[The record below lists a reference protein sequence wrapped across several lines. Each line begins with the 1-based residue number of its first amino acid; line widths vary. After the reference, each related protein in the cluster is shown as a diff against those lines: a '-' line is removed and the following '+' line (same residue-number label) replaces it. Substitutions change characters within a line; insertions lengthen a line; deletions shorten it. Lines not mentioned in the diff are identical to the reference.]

1 MNLCF
6 PNTVT
11 PFDELAF
18 EREHKEEQTEN
29 NITSVSRRY
38 IDLYADYQWGGG
50 ESHHFKSRKKISPH
64 NHASCVAGTFDLI
77 CSLPPPLPLIF
88 IFLLS
93 AHTHTR
99 PPTHACDSSSRTH
112 LLVSMRHAKVFSS
125 PLKNKYILKI
135 NQIANERW
143 VDSNVIFSLLCSR
156 TMNVQFEDASDMYEQ
171 NVWFEYEKKSKVFK
185 SVVE

>member
-1 MNLCF
+1 ML
-6 PNTVT
+6 
-11 PFDELAF
+11 
-18 EREHKEEQTEN
+18 
-29 NITSVSRRY
+29 ITNGG
-38 IDLYADYQWGGG
+38 GGG
-50 ESHHFKSRKKISPH
+50 EPSFQKSKENKPTQSRELRGRHFW
-64 NHASCVAGTFDLI
+64 FDL
-77 CSLPPPLPLIF
+77 LPPSPPLPLIF